1 MIERLLSLARF
12 ETERILWIIEV
23 DEVFSEVGAYK
34 WVLGVSRDWNELWK
48 VCRSPMATFSEPR
61 YSFGWMRLLRMLVRR
76 KEAPESRIQP
86 KRCLLHSPDNVMCLF
101 CSSRPACGVE
111 VEDTSYK
118 KTVNPE
124 WDEELTFSVEDPSVP
139 VKLEVYDKDRFS
151 ADDPM
156 GDAEFDIKPFFEAV
170 KMDLRGAPPP
180 DGSVLRKQA
189 STRLN
194 CLAEESSIYLLNGK
208 VVQDIVLRLRNV
220 ECGEIELQ
228 LQWVDLPSSKSS

>member
-1 MIERLLSLARF
+1 MLDR
-12 ETERILWIIEV
+12 
-23 DEVFSEVGAYK
+23 
-34 WVLGVSRDWNELWK
+34 VLG
-48 VCRSPMATFSEPR
+48 
-61 YSFGWMRLLRMLVRR
+61 LLRIRVVRGVNLAVR
-76 KEAPESRIQP
+76 DVR
-86 KRCLLHSPDNVMCLF
+86 
-101 CSSRPACGVE
+101 SSDPYVVLRMGKQKLKTQVI
-111 VEDTSYK
+111 K

-189 STRLN
+189 STRAN